1 MYQTS
6 SNFINCVSDDVS
18 EKTGRLKILFH
29 FFLKMMME
37 CRELEVAQIYTQLKK

>member
-1 MYQTS
+1 MYQTLN
-6 SNFINCVSDDVS
+6 NFINFVSDGVS

-37 CRELEVAQIYTQLKK
+37 CRELEVAQMTQLKK